1 MHSELVQ
8 TSKMKLS
15 EKKKKKKKK
24 KKTVTSLSLLTI
36 FPQTLHP
43 RCLDGFKYTPE
54 TAVKEYD
61 VT

>member
-15 EKKKKKKKK
+15 EKKNKKQ

>member
-1 MHSELVQ
+1 MRKGKSLF
-8 TSKMKLS
+8 
-15 EKKKKKKKK
+15 EKKKIKKKKNK
-24 KKTVTSLSLLTI
+24 KQKKTVTSLSLLTI

>member
-15 EKKKKKKKK
+15 EKKKKKK
-24 KKTVTSLSLLTI
+24 TVTSLSLLTI
-36 FPQTLHP
+36 FPKTLHP
-43 RCLDGFKYTPE
+43 RCLYGFKYTPE

-61 VT
+61 MT

>member
-15 EKKKKKKKK
+15 EKKKKQKQ

>member
-15 EKKKKKKKK
+15 EKKKTKKQ

>member
-15 EKKKKKKKK
+15 EKKKKKKK
-24 KKTVTSLSLLTI
+24 TVTSLSLLTI
-36 FPQTLHP
+36 FPKTLHP
-43 RCLDGFKYTPE
+43 RCLYGFKYTPE

-61 VT
+61 MT

>member
-15 EKKKKKKKK
+15 EKKNKKQKKK
-24 KKTVTSLSLLTI
+24 VTSLSLLTI

>member
-15 EKKKKKKKK
+15 EKKNKKQ

-36 FPQTLHP
+36 FLQTLHP

>member
-15 EKKKKKKKK
+15 EKKNKKQ

-36 FPQTLHP
+36 FPKTLHP
-43 RCLDGFKYTPE
+43 RCLYGFKYTPE

-61 VT
+61 MT

>member
-15 EKKKKKKKK
+15 EKKKKKKK

-54 TAVKEYD
+54 TAVKEHD
-61 VT
+61 VK